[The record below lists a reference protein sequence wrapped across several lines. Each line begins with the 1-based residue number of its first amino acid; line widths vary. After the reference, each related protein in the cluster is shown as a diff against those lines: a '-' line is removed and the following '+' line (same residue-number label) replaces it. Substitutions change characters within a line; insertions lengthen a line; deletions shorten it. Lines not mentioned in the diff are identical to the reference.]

1 MDSKNQ
7 FISHKELAEWWAS
20 IANDPK
26 FDSVLLYASNVAF
39 EACPSAEQREG
50 VLRFKDI
57 LLTLSNQDAPAID
70 FPQPGLQHN
79 LDTKRKTTESKKGK

>member
-1 MDSKNQ
+1 MNAKEQ
-7 FISHKELAEWWAS
+7 FISHKELAEWWS
-20 IANDPK
+20 SFANDPK
-26 FDSVLLYASNVAF
+26 FDTVMLYASNVAF
-39 EACPSAEQREG
+39 EAFPSAEQREG

-57 LLTLSNQDAPAID
+57 LLTLSNQDAHAVD